1 LRKQDVVV
9 VSGAL
14 VVAIG
19 VSAILFVSTMATE
32 PAASAQGADQRPAR
46 PRIYFDVRQTPGPTT
61 ARTMAEV
68 EQRVGP
74 LAVVVPLQRGISDTA
89 RDAAGFLLVLIVT
102 ATTLTLAHGR
112 VVSAYRA
119 SLGGWRAQ
127 LRVLLT
133 GFAVLGLGLSASALA
148 WVVFL
153 GYVTTTARGAP
164 FGVPVALQIG
174 LAAFGVI
181 LVFLLV
187 VLAVGFAATAWRLGD
202 AVFRSRVLSRYQTLV
217 PAPVVAV
224 IGATLLYVLWQ
235 LPLVGAI
242 ALALVVAYAL
252 GTVITARLGAST
264 GTEGA
269 VP

>member
-1 LRKQDVVV
+1 
-9 VSGAL
+9 
-14 VVAIG
+14 
-19 VSAILFVSTMATE
+19 
-32 PAASAQGADQRPAR
+32 
-46 PRIYFDVRQTPGPTT
+46 
-61 ARTMAEV
+61 
-68 EQRVGP
+68 
-74 LAVVVPLQRGISDTA
+74 
-89 RDAAGFLLVLIVT
+89 
-102 ATTLTLAHGR
+102 
-112 VVSAYRA
+112 
-119 SLGGWRAQ
+119 
-127 LRVLLT
+127 
-133 GFAVLGLGLSASALA
+133 
-148 WVVFL
+148 
-153 GYVTTTARGAP
+153 
-164 FGVPVALQIG
+164 VALQIG

-252 GTVITARLGAST
+252 GTVSTARLGAST